1 MMTVALAA
9 IAFASPSPV
18 LPIPVARARALR
30 EARHAARL
38 FHPPPRSAIRSCH
51 RRSRTV
57 VDCVAGFTFPAGD
70 VCTRSFRVSYISVT
84 DHRLRSRALGDPMC

>member
-9 IAFASPSPV
+9 IAFASQTPA
-18 LPIPVARARALR
+18 LPVATARTRALR
-30 EARHAARL
+30 EAKHAARL
-38 FHPPPRSAIRSCH
+38 FHPPPRTAIRSCR

-70 VCTRSFRVSYISVT
+70 VCTRSFRVSYVSVT
-84 DHRLRSRALGDPMC
+84 DHRLRVRALGDPMC